1 MALLWLC
8 VAVGLTGWAVQR
20 SAQVG
25 RVAAPPRY
33 ADIDYFNERLVAFT
47 LGLGVLYTLPTR
59 AHQITVFRAAF
70 GAGLIFL
77 AVYSIVPLIEV
88 FRQRVGRVPVA
99 TGTLVLLV
107 AAGMS
112 AFRSPLAEG
121 RPCDP
126 GLP

>member
-47 LGLGVLYTLPTR
+47 LGLEVLYTLPTR
-59 AHQITVFRAAF
+59 THQITVFRAAF

-99 TGTLVLLV
+99 TGALVLLV

>member
-1 MALLWLC
+1 MP
-8 VAVGLTGWAVQR
+8 TK
-20 SAQVG
+20 S
-25 RVAAPPRY
+25 P
-33 ADIDYFNERLVAFT
+33 YF
-47 LGLGVLYTLPTR
+47 G
-59 AHQITVFRAAF
+59 AAF

-99 TGTLVLLV
+99 TGALVLLV

>member
-33 ADIDYFNERLVAFT
+33 ADIDYERLVAFS
-47 LGLGVLYTLPTR
+47 LGLPTR

>member
-33 ADIDYFNERLVAFT
+33 ADIDYERLV
-47 LGLGVLYTLPTR
+47 GLGVLYTLPTR

-99 TGTLVLLV
+99 TGTLVLL

>member
-47 LGLGVLYTLPTR
+47 LGLGVLYTFPCPPNHRISGSLWRGADFPGG
-59 AHQITVFRAAF
+59 VFH
-70 GAGLIFL
+70 
-77 AVYSIVPLIEV
+77 
-88 FRQRVGRVPVA
+88 
-99 TGTLVLLV
+99 
-107 AAGMS
+107 
-112 AFRSPLAEG
+112 RSL
-121 RPCDP
+121 D
-126 GLP
+126 